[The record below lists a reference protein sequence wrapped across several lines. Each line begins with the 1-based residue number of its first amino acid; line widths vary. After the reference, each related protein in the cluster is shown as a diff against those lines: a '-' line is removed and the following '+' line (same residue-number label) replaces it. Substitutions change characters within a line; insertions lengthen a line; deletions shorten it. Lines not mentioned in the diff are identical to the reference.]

1 MRKFSCLKLIFC
13 FFLCFLLTFNA
24 SFRRDTY
31 AFVPVV
37 VAEGVLVSLILSAM
51 GIYTTEFLSTDE
63 GQELCR
69 DIAVYLEQEYSEWD
83 NVVARAA
90 SPALGYCSIPVDYFT
105 DTCKYIL
112 DYFQTKQPQLFPGYV
127 PSTVVNGSVTGS
139 NIPDFFCNFIADFVY
154 NNNPYH
160 FNYNSSESDF
170 LSRYSST
177 IKSKFSEMIDYKY
190 INVYYH
196 TSSASSS
203 SIVSSTYCNHLF
215 VAHNG
220 DLSDG
225 YYALVSSVC
234 FYDYS
239 SGASINYPSWYF
251 STPNNAVPFYSGTYG
266 NGYTGV
272 VSKDRYETKSLTAA
286 DYTQTAV
293 YTNTDLVE
301 DYVDSPP
308 ATVPDDIVSLD
319 PADNAI
325 TNPDYITNVVN
336 NYTTVVEGENVI
348 PLHYPSYADTQNVIV
363 DGLQDL
369 TRTDVLDGSAKVG
382 IQPVNEVVSTVQGAV
397 TVTGIADAAVDG
409 IVQAITSVFTLSPG
423 FFDGW
428 LNKFQLAFDSKGY
441 DFDFNFL
448 KNGGDNRIPDFYI
461 NFRGYDILLI
471 KSDWIYACS
480 DFVRPFIRAYI
491 YFLIIMHDRKRI
503 LHLIRGTYMPE
514 EVMYDVDIIGAQ
526 LDDHSDKWL
535 Y

>member
-31 AFVPVV
+31 AFVPAAIG
-37 VAEGVLVSLILSAM
+37 AEVLVSLLLTAM

-69 DIAVYLEQEYSEWD
+69 DIAEYLSREYAEWD
-83 NVVARAA
+83 NLVVHALAGPGFA
-90 SPALGYCSIPVDYFT
+90 SVPVDYFT
-105 DTCKYIL
+105 ASCEYIL
-112 DYFQTKQPQLFPGYV
+112 QYFQAKQPQLFPSYV
-127 PSTVVNGSVTGS
+127 PPSAVNGTYTSETVKDTMCSLMAEACANNFKDGFAS
-139 NIPDFFCNFIADFVY
+139 KDYYDFI
-154 NNNPYH
+154 
-160 FNYNSSESDF
+160 YNSSF
-170 LSRYSST
+170 LDRYFRSYIEDCISFDVYLNYSYYINSKNDQGLKRLNLVFLFTSST
-177 IKSKFSEMIDYKY
+177 GKCFLRRFDCNCSIP
-190 INVYYH
+190 VG
-196 TSSASSS
+196 SSCLYGSPGAGMQEYDSLALALASTVLIYESTENSS
-203 SIVSSTYCNHLF
+203 L
-215 VAHNG
+215 
-220 DLSDG
+220 
-225 YYALVSSVC
+225 SSV
-234 FYDYS
+234 
-239 SGASINYPSWYF
+239 P
-251 STPNNAVPFYSGTYG
+251 
-266 NGYTGV
+266 
-272 VSKDRYETKSLTAA
+272 VSQLIHTA
-286 DYTQTAV
+286 T
-293 YTNTDLVE
+293 YTNTTVAGD
-301 DYVDSPP
+301 VDVP
-308 ATVPDDIVSLD
+308 AVDVPQDIVNLD
-319 PADNAI
+319 TDDNAI

-348 PLHYPSYADTQNVIV
+348 PLHYPAYADTENVIV

-382 IQPVNEVVSTVQGAV
+382 VQPVNEVVSTVQGAV

-441 DFDFNFL
+441 AFDFSFL

-503 LHLIRGTYMPE
+503 LYMIRGTYMSE
-514 EVMYDVDIIGAQ
+514 EVMYNVDILDAQ
-526 LDDHSDKWL
+526 LNENSDKWL